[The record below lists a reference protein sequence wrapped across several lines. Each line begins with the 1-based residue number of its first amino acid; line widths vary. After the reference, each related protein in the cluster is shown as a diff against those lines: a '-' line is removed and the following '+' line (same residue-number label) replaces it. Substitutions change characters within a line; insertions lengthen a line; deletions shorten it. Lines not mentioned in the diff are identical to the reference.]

1 MSRYFV
7 FTFRVNQEEREMISA
22 MAKQLQ
28 RTQSDAI
35 RLIIRE
41 AADSLLNRLDV
52 ADNDSQILTEMT
64 HENKR

>member
-1 MSRYFV
+1 MSRFIV
-7 FTFRVNQEEREMISA
+7 FTFRVNQKERQMISA
-22 MAKQLQ
+22 MANQLQ

-52 ADNDSQILTEMT
+52 PDDDSQILMEMT